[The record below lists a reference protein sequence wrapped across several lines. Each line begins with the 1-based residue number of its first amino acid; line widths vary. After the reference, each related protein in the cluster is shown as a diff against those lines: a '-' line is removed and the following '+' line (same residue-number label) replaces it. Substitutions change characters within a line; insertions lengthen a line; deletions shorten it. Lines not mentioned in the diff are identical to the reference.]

1 MKRNQ
6 QPKAKRGYSAKFL
19 NLKIDFLAKRLL
31 WVHVCIL
38 KLYFENDNGNIMSL
52 FKKKK

>member
-19 NLKIDFLAKRLL
+19 NLKIDFLANY
-31 WVHVCIL
+31 IL
-38 KLYFENDNGNIMSL
+38 RMTMAIMSL